1 MSPTSSPVSS
11 ASFPL
16 STSTQPPHSASVTHP
31 NALIVLPISVGVL
44 LLAGAVF
51 LIARLR
57 RSRPS
62 VKAAPPTSS
71 PFSSTT
77 NLTLNPGPSHGTL
90 ITDPSHPAARI
101 TPFGS
106 PGGET
111 PKFSMSQL
119 QFPLYTN
126 LTFLVKQ
133 SAPPVPRCASLSA
146 YPLAPGTSLTPV
158 PLLRRWELRNLMS
171 HRCGR
176 PHPQPHIQ
184 DHARGK
190 RVKQTPR

>member
-16 STSTQPPHSASVTHP
+16 STSTQTPHSASATHP
-31 NALIVLPISVGVL
+31 NALIVLPISVGVF
-44 LLAGAVF
+44 LLAGAIF

-57 RSRPS
+57 RSPS
-62 VKAAPPTSS
+62 VKAASPTSN

-77 NLTLNPGPSHGTL
+77 NLTLNPAPSHGTL
-90 ITDPSHPAARI
+90 ITDPSHPAAHI

-106 PGGET
+106 PADET
-111 PKFSMSQL
+111 PRFSMSQL

-133 SAPPVPRCASLSA
+133 NAPPVPQCASLSA

-158 PLLRRWELRNLMS
+158 PLLHRRE
-171 HRCGR
+171 
-176 PHPQPHIQ
+176 
-184 DHARGK
+184 
-190 RVKQTPR
+190 